1 VVMDLGRR
9 VCRGIRTM
17 DVLSSHLAFTS
28 RASTRPCVGRD
39 PTIYS
44 SAIQQV
50 SWLIGGEWSGLL
62 VVGG

>member
-1 VVMDLGRR
+1 
-9 VCRGIRTM
+9 M